1 MPELATSGNAFDK
14 RRFSR
19 RGFLGAGIASGF
31 ALAAC
36 ASKPTASGAAGMTA
50 AIDAAEAARPHSGR
64 TVTATLTPQPARID
78 LGGPIVSTLT
88 YGNTIPGPLIRAT
101 VGDEIV
107 VSVTNRLGD
116 PTSVHWHGIA
126 LRNDMDGTEP
136 ATANIGPGGD
146 FTYRFSVPDPGTYWA
161 HPHVGLQGDHG
172 LYLPVVVDDPTEPGH
187 YDAEWIIILDD
198 WTDGIGKSPQQLYGE
213 LTDPN
218 KPTDRKSVV

>member
-116 PTSVHWHGIA
+116 PTSCIGTASRCATIWMA
-126 LRNDMDGTEP
+126 PSPRLRTSAP
-136 ATANIGPGGD
+136 AVTLRTGSPCRIRAPTGPIRTSVFKATTAYICLSSSTIRLSQATTTPNGSSSSTIGRTASG
-146 FTYRFSVPDPGTYWA
+146 
-161 HPHVGLQGDHG
+161 
-172 LYLPVVVDDPTEPGH
+172 
-187 YDAEWIIILDD
+187 
-198 WTDGIGKSPQQLYGE
+198 SPRNSS
-213 LTDPN
+213 TA
-218 KPTDRKSVV
+218 S